1 MTVDDEQ
8 AMVMICD
15 ARRPESKLWG
25 AVEWLALGFLLG
37 AATMAT
43 ALAG

>member
-1 MTVDDEQ
+1 
-8 AMVMICD
+8 MVMTCD
-15 ARRPESKLWG
+15 ARKTGSKLWG

-43 ALAG
+43 VLAS